1 MTSFFDCNELS
12 VDVEGF
18 DDYTGTD
25 DWYAVFTI
33 QLGEL
38 IEKGIFDWSIPE
50 LDWKIAA
57 YNDEQYDRLCAYF
70 IDRFYYREISIEPFA
85 EWARYLKR
93 KLVFE
98 LMPKFK
104 PLYERIDEGINPL
117 SDSNKYHKSRS
128 IDSSYP
134 ETQLSE
140 NADYITEGNDFEE
153 QTIDEGNFV
162 DAITNYAQN
171 YASVDEL
178 LLDELETMFVS
189 MYTLNINSTW

>member
-1 MTSFFDCNELS
+1 MNDFFDCNDLS
-12 VDVEGF
+12 ADIEGF
-18 DDYTGTD
+18 DNYTGKD
-25 DWYAVFTI
+25 DWYAVFTV

-50 LDWKIAA
+50 LDWKMAA
-57 YNDEQYDRLCAYF
+57 YNDEQYNRLCDYF
-70 IDRFYYREISIEPFA
+70 VDRFYYREISIEPFA

-98 LMPKFK
+98 LMPKYK

-117 SDSNKYHKSRS
+117 SDSNRYHKSRS

-134 ETQLSE
+134 ETQLSK

-153 QTIDEGNFV
+153 QTIVEGNFV
-162 DAITNYAQN
+162 DSITNYAQN

-178 LLDELETMFVS
+178 LLDELEAMFVS